1 MMIEISGIVGLPD
14 LHKYLF
20 YYLITKMEKYCYSS
34 FHLHIKKKW
43 L

>member
-1 MMIEISGIVGLPD
+1 MMIEISVIAGLPD
-14 LHKYLF
+14 LHKSLF
-20 YYLITKMEKYCYSS
+20 YYLITKMEEYCSNS